1 MLRPGTQQADHH
13 DPHVAVRLSTPP
25 KRDAV
30 QTRDSSAPQLANH
43 LVKSPRQTRAPP
55 MLGQVRPSTLSTPP
69 TIANLGSCL
78 PIIAPWARTHRHRF
92 ADTCAQSSFL
102 AVIRAISIGAADF
115 EVLLRGRVRN
125 VPVRFQIRDV
135 LSFLGFHSPPRSAP
149 LRLVLPSPAGGPR
162 GSTSR
167 DARRDRALRGESRE
181 ARSTKSPLPLVFAP
195 ESDDF
200 ERGLFGVWRG
210 GAFDRA
216 SPTAGIH
223 RPS

>member
-1 MLRPGTQQADHH
+1 MTPTSPCACRPRRSEMRSDARFKCSPAGEPPGEEPASDARSADSRTSPVIDPLDSTHH
-13 DPHVAVRLSTPP
+13 RQSGKLPSHHRTVGQDTPP
-25 KRDAV
+25 
-30 QTRDSSAPQLANH
+30 
-43 LVKSPRQTRAPP
+43 
-55 MLGQVRPSTLSTPP
+55 
-69 TIANLGSCL
+69 
-78 PIIAPWARTHRHRF
+78 PIIWYLRSIQFPGCH
-92 ADTCAQSSFL
+92 Q
-102 AVIRAISIGAADF
+102 AISIGAADF
-115 EVLLRGRVRN
+115 EVLLRGRVRS
-125 VPVRFQIRDV
+125 VPVRCRIRDA

-149 LRLVLPSPAGGPR
+149 HRLVLPSPAGGPR

-181 ARSTKSPLPLVFAP
+181 ARPTKSPLPLVCAP

-210 GAFDRA
+210 GSFARA